1 MNMESAMAWG
11 LLSYLTKHLPLRL
24 QLDHLRA
31 KYTVNMI
38 RAMIKWFPHSANFSI
53 MEAFKLKKKQLTE
66 IDHWPFNFYN
76 VKIN

>member
-11 LLSYLTKHLPLRL
+11 LLSYLKTHLQFQL

-38 RAMIKWFPHSANFSI
+38 RAMIK
-53 MEAFKLKKKQLTE
+53 
-66 IDHWPFNFYN
+66 
-76 VKIN
+76 